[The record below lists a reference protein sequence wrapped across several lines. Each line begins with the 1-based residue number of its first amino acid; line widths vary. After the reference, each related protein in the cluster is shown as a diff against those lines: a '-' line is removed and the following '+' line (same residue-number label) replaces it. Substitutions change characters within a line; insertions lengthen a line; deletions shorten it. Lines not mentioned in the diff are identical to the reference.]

1 MSLVNSVDVTDP
13 IALFEHHPSKTVGS
27 SRCETR
33 WTTDKSFVHD
43 GNFKK
48 VLGQC
53 SSFKIVVIGL
63 ADPPEEAH
71 WARPPEFELKHAEH
85 EAFGLEDLIHG
96 VAAIDHVYNLLDG
109 WTIDFFVLGRNKDSS
124 GTNKLQ
130 LAKRYNFAREE
141 AVNVV
146 DTKEQG
152 LWQECKAVV
161 DLH

>member
-1 MSLVNSVDVTDP
+1 MSTDP
-13 IALFEHHPSKTVGS
+13 VALSEHHPSETVSPGS
-27 SRCETR
+27 CETG
-33 WTTDKSFVHD
+33 WTADESFVHD
-43 GNFKK
+43 GNLQK

-53 SSFKIVVIGL
+53 PRFKIVIVGL
-63 ADPPEEAH
+63 ADPSEETH

-85 EAFGLEDLIHG
+85 EAFGLEDLIHR
-96 VAAIDHVYNLLDG
+96 VAAIDHVHNLLDG
-109 WTIDFFVLGRNKDSS
+109 WTIDLFVFGCDKNSS

-130 LAKRYNFAREE
+130 LAKRYNLAGEE

-152 LWQECKAVV
+152 LWQESEAVV